1 MLYKCANS
9 ACPTLFRSMHQGKLF
24 QVEREAGKPLHMLL
38 KTARQN
44 IVRHRIEH
52 YWLCDQC
59 FPLFTLTYDSQ
70 RGVLAIPLITATT
83 NFDRPKQI
91 PVLANQIKLSSPNT
105 KKPMHSVQIGHLPT
119 SLAKSTKSSITAGAL

>member
-1 MLYKCANS
+1 MLHKCANS
-9 ACPTLFRSMHQGKLF
+9 ACSMLFRSMHHGKLF
-24 QVEREAGKPLHMLL
+24 QVEREAGKPTHSLL

-70 RGVLAIPLITATT
+70 RGVIAIPLITPTT
-83 NFDRPKQI
+83 NFDRLKQI
-91 PVLANQIKLSSPNT
+91 PVLSNQAKLSSPNA

-119 SLAKSTKSSITAGAL
+119 SLAKSAKLGVTVGVL